1 MIIKRILAVLKTWE
15 TQSLIFIKGDY
26 MVLAAVLL
34 AIAALGGVVMAI
46 MRLTGRELPPM
57 GLAIVH
63 GLFAASGLVAL
74 LMAVIGINA
83 PTQANIAAG
92 GFVLAALGGF
102 FLFSYHLR
110 RQALP
115 VPVVLVHGVVAVI
128 SFVLLLLGIFALRA

>member
-1 MIIKRILAVLKTWE
+1 MT
-15 TQSLIFIKGDY
+15 F
-26 MVLAAVLL
+26 AAVFF
-34 AIAALGGVVMAI
+34 AIAALGGVVMAG

-74 LMAVIGINA
+74 LFVVVGRSVS
-83 PTQANIAAG
+83 TQATIALV
-92 GFVLAALGGF
+92 GFIIAALGGF

-115 VPVVLVHGVVAVI
+115 IPIVIIHGLVAVI
-128 SFVLLLLGIFALRA
+128 SFVVLLVGIFALRG

>member
-1 MIIKRILAVLKTWE
+1 
-15 TQSLIFIKGDY
+15 
-26 MVLAAVLL
+26 MVLAAILL
-34 AIAALGGVVMAI
+34 AIAALGGVLMAI

-74 LMAVIGINA
+74 LVAVIGVNA
-83 PTQANIAAG
+83 PMQANIAAG

-128 SFVLLLLGIFALRA
+128 SFVLLLLGIFAFRT

>member
-1 MIIKRILAVLKTWE
+1 MT
-15 TQSLIFIKGDY
+15 T
-26 MVLAAVLL
+26 AAVLFG
-34 AIAALGGVVMAI
+34 IAALGGVVMAI

-74 LMAVIGINA
+74 LFVVVGRSVS
-83 PTQANIAAG
+83 TQATIALV
-92 GFVLAALGGF
+92 GFVIAALGGF

-115 VPVVLVHGVVAVI
+115 IPVVIIHGLVAVV
-128 SFVLLLLGIFALRA
+128 SFVVLLLGIFALRS